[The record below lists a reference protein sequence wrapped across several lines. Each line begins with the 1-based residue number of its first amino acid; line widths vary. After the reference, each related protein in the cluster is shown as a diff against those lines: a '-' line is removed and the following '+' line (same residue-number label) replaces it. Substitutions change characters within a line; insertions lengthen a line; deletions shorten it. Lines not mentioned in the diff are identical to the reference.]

1 MNHYDDVQAAAI
13 RRAMA
18 KGPQLDTTL
27 LATQIVNMSEGNNRV
42 AYDFLD
48 ALNKK
53 VTEELLRRS
62 R

>member
-1 MNHYDDVQAAAI
+1 MNHYDEVQAAAI
-13 RRAMA
+13 RRAIA

-27 LATQIVNMSEGNNRV
+27 LAVQIVNMSDGNDRT

-53 VTEELLRRS
+53 VTDELLRR
-62 R
+62 RR